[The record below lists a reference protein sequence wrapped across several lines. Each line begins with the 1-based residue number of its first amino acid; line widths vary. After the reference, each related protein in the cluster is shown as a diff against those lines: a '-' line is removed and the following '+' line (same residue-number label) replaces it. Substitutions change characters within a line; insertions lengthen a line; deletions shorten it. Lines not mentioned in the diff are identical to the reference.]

1 MNPYLIFTNIFNKT
15 LNPYILSNC
24 SNIFYQ
30 KYNSQVMN
38 KLKVE
43 HNNDN
48 NKNEDSNSHIQLL
61 SQKII
66 LMKKEIREV

>member
-1 MNPYLIFTNIFNKT
+1 
-15 LNPYILSNC
+15 
-24 SNIFYQ
+24 
-30 KYNSQVMN
+30 MN